1 MCFLRQLV
9 HRRSTLLDGAFL
21 VLQYSQSHGASA
33 SCLREDLAFL
43 PGLAAAAAGLNGVME
58 DECDAADLG
67 AEEEEEDEDVLAELF
82 PWLEC
87 AVDFSYRARN
97 SSIVME
103 KAIYKLF
110 IQVIKVFFEFSN
122 SRAI

>member
-1 MCFLRQLV
+1 V

-43 PGLAAAAAGLNGVME
+43 PGLAEAAAALNGVME
-58 DECDAADLG
+58 DESVAADLD
-67 AEEEEEDEDVLAELF
+67 AEEEEVDEDVLAELF

-97 SSIVME
+97 SSMVE
-103 KAIYKLF
+103 L
-110 IQVIKVFFEFSN
+110 
-122 SRAI
+122 RAII